1 MARGEK
7 EVPEDEKLLHRWRKP
22 GIKSV
27 LAWRYDRK
35 WEDCLVQTVYL
46 CHVSF
51 VDFLVFGFGGLA
63 KWVFLLSVGTE
74 EGRARWFMWS

>member
-46 CHVSF
+46 
-51 VDFLVFGFGGLA
+51 VFGFGGLA

-74 EGRARWFMWS
+74 EGRARWFKWS